1 MVSSICYYVP
11 IRHGGNKMKNKI
23 LAGFGVALVLSML
36 VLVGVSAYRGNPDVE
51 GPNYNEDVHDQ
62 LELAMDAGD
71 YDAWLK
77 IRQDNNL
84 PMNGRMFQVVNK
96 DNFGKYV
103 EMHDAQLSG
112 DTETADAIRA
122 ELGLGQ
128 GMMKRGSGAQGGGSM
143 KGQASGNMQGARGS
157 QRQGTGL
164 GGQGTCDSFIDA
176 NNDGICDSH
185 Q

>member
-1 MVSSICYYVP
+1 MVSATYNHVP
-11 IRHGGNKMKNKI
+11 TKHGGKKMNNKV
-23 LAGFGVALVLSML
+23 LAGLGVAFVISML
-36 VLVGVSAYRGNPDVE
+36 ALIGVSAYRGNPDVE
-51 GPNYNEDVHDQ
+51 GPNYNEEVHTQ
-62 LELAMDAGD
+62 LEAAMDADD

-84 PMNGRMFQVVNK
+84 PMNGRMFRVVNK

-128 GMMKRGSGAQGGGSM
+128 GMMKRGSGDSQGTGR
-143 KGQASGNMQGARGS
+143 MQGSGKMQGNSGS
-157 QRQGTGL
+157 QRQGAGS
-164 GGQGTCDSFIDA
+164 GGQGTCDFVDA